1 MRTCFALTEPEHGSD
16 VAGGLETTAKEAMN
30 GLSMVRRN
38 GLAEQ
43 M

>member
-1 MRTCFALTEPEHGSD
+1 MFALTDPEHGSD
-16 VAGGLETTAKEAMN
+16 VAGGLETTAKEKAMN